1 MKNIFGINVTEN
13 KENTEFDGD
22 IFVTRRLSEGTQSK
36 LDSIVN
42 DVEIYEKK
50 ANLPLFLQII
60 NLICWFLGIVI
71 GLAILDNG
79 IKTAAQNA
87 PYFIYICVIAWI
99 TVIFLAI
106 TRRKKA
112 KEVGGSS
119 EFEQHIRNT
128 EEIVKEAMT
137 ELEIPENCRSI
148 DVIAVKYKVK
158 NGKTKVVNFNPM
170 FKDFNYDMFIFIK
183 GNYLCLAGI
192 SSVYEIPVSSLRSIE
207 PCSKKAM
214 FPQWNKEEEYNSP
227 TYKPYKV
234 VENSQGTYYAHC
246 FKVVISDI
254 SGDFEL
260 IIPNYDQ
267 PVFSEITGL
276 NLMI

>member
-1 MKNIFGINVTEN
+1 MKNIFGIDITEN
-13 KENTEFDGD
+13 KENTAFDGD
-22 IFVTRRLSEGTQSK
+22 AFVTRILSSDRQNR

-42 DVEIYEKK
+42 DRENYEKK
-50 ANLPLFLQII
+50 ADLPLFLKII
-60 NLICWFLGIVI
+60 NIICWFLGIVI
-71 GLAILDNG
+71 GVAIIDAG
-79 IKTAAQNA
+79 IRTAARNA

-99 TVIFLAI
+99 TVIFLAV
-106 TRRKKA
+106 TKRKKA
-112 KEVGGSS
+112 KEVGESS
-119 EFEQHIRNT
+119 EFEQHIHDM
-128 EEIVKEAMT
+128 EEIANESMA
-137 ELEIPENCRSI
+137 ELEIPENSRSI

-158 NGKTKVVNFNPM
+158 NSKMKIVNFHPM
-170 FKDFNYDMFIFIK
+170 FKHLNFDMFIFMK
-183 GNYLCLAGI
+183 GNYLCLADL
-192 SSVYEIPVSSLRSIE
+192 SSVYEIPISSLRSIE

-214 FPQWNKEEEYNSP
+214 FPRWNKEEEWNSH

-234 VENSQGTYYAHC
+234 IMNSQGTYFASC

-276 NLMI
+276 NI